1 MYNNNNSY
9 YFGDVD
15 FPNHLIPRIFIM
27 PENNNVVNR
36 WTRTEWEAVQQRAVN
51 PYRAVEAR
59 AVNRLTR
66 VVTGG
71 SSVALGKNE
80 IEFVD
85 YKTVKI
91 KANHYVKD
99 DVYVEFTEDIS
110 LDMTDDTNYY
120 SESYKGL
127 NSEGTYWFAMIYT
140 FINSIPYPYASFKI
154 IKREEDITDDVLVIG
169 KLEVV
174 ADPSVVGGY
183 AVDEDTIEG
192 DTDGVLYVDALKEDL
207 IHAIATRTAV
217 NYEDE
222 SLIFTHDD
230 PTTRTDISRLDAQV
244 QDIQAHV
251 NRFDEEIPAMQ
262 EDISELQVPLSYDDL
277 YGPGMPLEDLADYKP
292 KPEGPDPEPGP
303 EPEPGPD
310 PEPEPETDPFEISSV
325 YLDAGVLT
333 VGFNEPMNIHD
344 SEMENAVAFV
354 TSAEDHTVVG
364 YPDSYTVEDG
374 NLMITADFTDTDKYI
389 MISAGLL
396 ETQGDMTVQENDIV
410 FSLEE
415 YINGVDDGI

>member
-1 MYNNNNSY
+1 
-9 YFGDVD
+9 
-15 FPNHLIPRIFIM
+15 M
-27 PENNNVVNR
+27 PENNNNIVNR

-99 DVYVEFTEDIS
+99 DVYVEFTEDIN

-140 FINSIPYPYASFKI
+140 FVNSIPYPYASFKI

-192 DTDGVLYVDALKEDL
+192 AEEGVLYVDALKEDL
-207 IHAIATRTAV
+207 LHAIATRTAV
-217 NYEDE
+217 NYENE
-222 SLIFTHDD
+222 ELIFTHDD

-244 QDIQAHV
+244 QDIQADV
-251 NRFDEEIPAMQ
+251 DRFNEQVPVMQ
-262 EDISELQVPLSYDDL
+262 EDINELKVPLSYHDL
-277 YGPGMPLEDLADYKP
+277 YAPGNPLEDLANYEPIEEDY
-292 KPEGPDPEPGP
+292 GPDDPEPGP
-303 EPEPGPD
+303 EPEPE
-310 PEPEPETDPFEISSV
+310 PEPEPSNPFEIQSV
-325 YLDAGVLT
+325 SLEAGVVT
-333 VGFNEPMNIHD
+333 VAFAENVVIAD
-344 SEMENAVAFV
+344 SEMEHGVEYV
-354 TSAEDHTVVG
+354 TSDSDMTVVG
-364 YPDSYTVEDG
+364 YPDSYEATDG
-374 NLMITADFTDTDKYI
+374 ALNIAGDFSDTDKWI
-389 MISAGLL
+389 RIASGLL
-396 ETQGDMTVQENDIV
+396 EASGTVQSEDIIFNLSEYVDVVNEPSENMG
-410 FSLEE
+410 EE
-415 YINGVDDGI
+415 

>member
-1 MYNNNNSY
+1 
-9 YFGDVD
+9 
-15 FPNHLIPRIFIM
+15 M
-27 PENNNVVNR
+27 PENNNNIVNR

-99 DVYVEFTEDIS
+99 DVYVEFTEDIN

-140 FINSIPYPYASFKI
+140 FVNSIPYPYASFKI

-192 DTDGVLYVDALKEDL
+192 DTEGVLYVDALKEDL
-207 IHAIATRTAV
+207 LHAIATRTAV
-217 NYEDE
+217 NYENE
-222 SLIFTHDD
+222 ELIFTHDD

-244 QDIQAHV
+244 QDIQADV
-251 NRFDEEIPAMQ
+251 DRFNEQVPVMQ
-262 EDISELQVPLSYDDL
+262 EDINELKVPLSYHDL
-277 YGPGMPLEDLADYKP
+277 YAPGNPLEDLANYEPIEEDYD
-292 KPEGPDPEPGP
+292 PDPEPGP
-303 EPEPGPD
+303 EPEPE
-310 PEPEPETDPFEISSV
+310 PEPEPSNPFEIQSV
-325 YLDAGVLT
+325 SLEAGVVT
-333 VGFNEPMNIHD
+333 VAFAENVTITD
-344 SEMENAVAFV
+344 TEMEHGVEYV
-354 TSAEDHTVVG
+354 TSDSDMTVVG
-364 YPDSYTVEDG
+364 YPDSYEAADG
-374 NLMITADFTDTDKYI
+374 ALNIAGDFSDTDKWI
-389 MISAGLL
+389 RIASGLL
-396 ETQGDMTVQENDIV
+396 EASGTVQSEDIIFNLSEYV
-410 FSLEE
+410 DVVNEPSANMGEE
-415 YINGVDDGI
+415 